1 MHFTAIT
8 QNAGLGYRSTYEPRW
23 LKDKMSLVRE
33 KDRQTAWHRTEEI
46 GDVRTSGRHR
56 QFIDCFLA
64 KPRLFVLLHHVWLGV
79 CGNVQQWHCD
89 QCTDTLRP
97 MWLSMH

>member
-56 QFIDCFLA
+56 QVIDCFLA

-97 MWLSMH
+97 MRLSMH